1 MDGFEATVVE
11 PGMATLE
18 NQVEWLVFLT
28 GGGNRRQ
35 GGGVARIVFRLVIV
49 AWQSRRRL

>member
-18 NQVEWLVFLT
+18 NQVEWLAVKCWASVEVGHHSF
-28 GGGNRRQ
+28 
-35 GGGVARIVFRLVIV
+35 
-49 AWQSRRRL
+49 